1 MKDTSMRDKTLS
13 TIKKTIM
20 SILGIAELIGI
31 GVVVYLLFIRNVWGD
46 GLFEK
51 IMGVIGTLCGCAG
64 ISFAINNFL
73 EWILPFSLEHKEK
86 RKKENEVE
94 LFPKDEQHKAAI
106 SSGKI
111 CEKCVYYEPFLNGP
125 LPGGDGV
132 CHYWETEKVSFMGNY
147 KDFKVRSTST
157 CDKFLKKDTSSD
169 AHFKK

>member
-1 MKDTSMRDKTLS
+1 MKKTSKRDKRIGI
-13 TIKKTIM
+13 IKKLLM
-20 SILGIAELIGI
+20 SVLGIVELIVFA
-31 GVVVYLLFIRNVWGD
+31 VVVYLLFMHNVWGEEIYKKIL
-46 GLFEK
+46 GAVSTLILF
-51 IMGVIGTLCGCAG
+51 AG
-64 ISFAINNFL
+64 INFAINNFL
-73 EWILPFSLEHKEK
+73 EWILPFSREHKDK

-94 LFPKDEQHKAAI
+94 LFPKDEVHKAAI

-132 CHYWETEKVSFMGNY
+132 CHRWPTEKVSFMGNY